1 MMATFSVGRSP
12 GMLDGLGRGAGASV
26 ESHGRA
32 NPISREQKCDCS
44 HGRPSRTT
52 KADHSDCRDS
62 TTDSTI
68 GWRLDEEFGVSVR
81 ISATLDINPGGS
93 ARTRFWSSLRVIS
106 PEL

>member
-1 MMATFSVGRSP
+1 L
-12 GMLDGLGRGAGASV
+12 LDGLGLAAGTSV

-32 NPISREQKCDCS
+32 NPILGEQKCDRS

-52 KADHSDCRDS
+52 KADHSDRRDS

-68 GWRLDEEFGVSVR
+68 GWRRDEEFEVSVR

-93 ARTRFWSSLRVIS
+93 ARTRFWNSLRVIS
-106 PEL
+106 PES